1 MIIPERLALVLSQ
14 IPARLAQLVATLD
27 AEIAA
32 LVAER
37 DELIAALVAERDE
50 LVAPYR
56 APVDGGPRKH
66 QVDAIMPRAVRGAG
80 PRPERPRAD
89 GQPEY
94 LYGHGGYTC
103 AADSLG
109 LGTVDGSGRWL
120 TIPEWRRVR
129 QEDHRRRAMSRE
141 RVDQ

>member
-1 MIIPERLALVLSQ
+1 MDPTDDVSISAKHLRA
-14 IPARLAQLVATLD
+14 IPARLAQVVATLD
-27 AEIAA
+27 AE
-32 LVAER
+32 
-37 DELIAALVAERDE
+37 IAALVAERDE

-89 GQPEY
+89 GKPEF

-109 LGTVDGSGRWL
+109 LGTHDGAGRWL
-120 TIPEWRRVR
+120 TIPEWRLVR
-129 QEDHRRRAMSRE
+129 KEDHRRRALSRA
-141 RVDQ
+141 RRDK